1 VSDAAPTVAA
11 LVEARLRTT
20 RPVIVG
26 IAGGVAVGK
35 TWLANDVH
43 DALAARPVEV
53 VATDGFLLPNAELT
67 RRGLVARKGFPE
79 SYDVDRLRDFL
90 RAVRGGQFP
99 QRVPTYSHA
108 TYDVTGE
115 ERTIDT
121 VDVLIIEGVN
131 VLGAA
136 ADLLD
141 LGVYLDADEHDLET
155 WFRRRF
161 VALCDAARDDPTS
174 FYRPFAAMDPAD
186 VDAVATQVCRDINLV
201 NLRDHIAPTRARATC
216 VITKGPDHEMVEV
229 TVRDDDAAGPTAR
242 S

>member
-1 VSDAAPTVAA
+1 MVAD

-43 DALAARPVEV
+43 DTLGAWPVAV
-53 VATDGFLLPNAELT
+53 VATDGFLLPNAELS

-79 SYDVDRLRDFL
+79 TYDVERLRDFL
-90 RAVRGGQFP
+90 LAVRRRQFP
-99 QRVPTYSHA
+99 QRVPTYSHV
-108 TYDVTGE
+108 TYDVSD
-115 ERTIDT
+115 ERTIDS

-131 VLGAA
+131 ALGAA

-141 LGVYLDADEHDLET
+141 VGVYLDADEQDLET
-155 WFRRRF
+155 WYRRRF

-174 FYRPFAAMDPAD
+174 FYRSFAAMDPAD
-186 VDAVATQVCRDINLV
+186 IDALAARVCRAVNLV
-201 NLRDHIAPTRARATC
+201 NLRDHIVPTRAHAAC
-216 VITKGPDHEMVEV
+216 VIVKGPDHEMLDV
-229 TVRDDDAAGPTAR
+229 TVRDDDPAAGPTAR

>member
-1 VSDAAPTVAA
+1 MVAA
-11 LVEARLRTT
+11 LVEARLLTT

-43 DALAARPVEV
+43 DALAARRVEV

-79 SYDVDRLRDFL
+79 TYDVDRLRDFL
-90 RAVRGGQFP
+90 EAVRRRQFP
-99 QRVPTYSHA
+99 QRVPAYSHA
-108 TYDVTGE
+108 TYDVSRE
-115 ERTIDT
+115 DRTIDT
-121 VDVLIIEGVN
+121 VDVLVIEGVN

-141 LGVYLDADEHDLET
+141 LGVYLDADEQDLET

-161 VALCDAARDDPTS
+161 VALCVAARDDPTS
-174 FYRPFAAMDPAD
+174 FYRSFAAMDPAD
-186 VDAVATQVCRDINLV
+186 VDAVATRVWRDLNLV
-201 NLRDHIAPTRARATC
+201 NLRDHIAPTRAWATC
-216 VITKGPDHEMVEV
+216 VIVKGPDHEMVEL
-229 TVRDDDAAGPTAR
+229 TVRDDDTAAGPMGR